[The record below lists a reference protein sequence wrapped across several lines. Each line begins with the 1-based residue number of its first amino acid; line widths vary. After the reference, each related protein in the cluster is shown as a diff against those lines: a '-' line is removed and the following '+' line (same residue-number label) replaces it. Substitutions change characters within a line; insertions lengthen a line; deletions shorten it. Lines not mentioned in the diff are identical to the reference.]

1 MISWSENKDIAERKK
16 EREEAMDLDKL
27 TTEQINGFS
36 AAEAGFHVSQV
47 LREALA
53 EKLPVTL

>member
-1 MISWSENKDIAERKK
+1 MTLVDVDFDEYRRKNDNKAVR
-16 EREEAMDLDKL
+16 RNVTLSNWLDRA
-27 TTEQINGFS
+27 